1 MNKIIDIQKYQ
12 KKQLNSRKMLF
23 VSMLVG
29 LVIGLILWKYF
40 VENIANYDV
49 KIPASSNI
57 SFNNMEPKALLA
69 SDLAIEFEESD
80 NQPILLYIFTTWC
93 QACSKNYPIINEI
106 AREFQNTELKVLAI
120 AIDRDLEPQKLKHYL
135 NNYGENYFT
144 PNFLSSKNGFVELL
158 NKKNIK
164 YSGRIPFVVLLSREG
179 EVVMKYSGVKS
190 KNYLR
195 NKVIKE
201 LYPN

>member
-29 LVIGLILWKYF
+29 LVVGLILWKYF

-49 KIPASSNI
+49 KIPLSSNI
-57 SFNNMEPKALLA
+57 NYNNIEPKALLA

-80 NQPILLYIFTTWC
+80 NKPILLYIYTTWC
-93 QACSKNYPIINEI
+93 QACSKNYQIINEI

-120 AIDRDLEPQKLKHYL
+120 AIDRNLEPQKLKQYL
-135 NNYGENYFT
+135 NNYGDNYFI
-144 PNFLSSKNGFVELL
+144 PNYLSSKNGFVELL

-164 YSGRIPFVVLLSREG
+164 YNGRIPFVVLLSRSG
-179 EVVMKYSGVKS
+179 EVGMKYSGVKN

-195 NKVIKE
+195 NKIIKE

>member
-29 LVIGLILWKYF
+29 LVVGLILWKYF

-49 KIPASSNI
+49 KIPLSSNI
-57 SFNNMEPKALLA
+57 NYNNIEPKALLA

-80 NQPILLYIFTTWC
+80 NKPILLYIYTTWC

-120 AIDRDLEPQKLKHYL
+120 AIDRNLEPQKLKQYL
-135 NNYGENYFT
+135 NNYGDNYFI
-144 PNFLSSKNGFVELL
+144 PNYLSSKNGFVELL

-164 YSGRIPFVVLLSREG
+164 YNGRIPFVVLLSRSG
-179 EVVMKYSGVKS
+179 EVGMKYSGVKN

-195 NKVIKE
+195 NKIIKE

>member
-1 MNKIIDIQKYQ
+1 MNKIIGIQKYQ

-29 LVIGLILWKYF
+29 LVVGLILWKYF

-49 KIPASSNI
+49 KIPLSSNI
-57 SFNNMEPKALLA
+57 NYNNIEPKALLA

-80 NQPILLYIFTTWC
+80 NKPILLYIYTTWC

-120 AIDRDLEPQKLKHYL
+120 AIDRNLEPQKLKQYL
-135 NNYGENYFT
+135 NNYGDNYFI
-144 PNFLSSKNGFVELL
+144 PNYLSSKNGFVELL

-164 YSGRIPFVVLLSREG
+164 YNGRIPFVVLLSRSG
-179 EVVMKYSGVKS
+179 EVGMKYSGVKN

-195 NKVIKE
+195 NKIIKE